1 MIPVL
6 APLVASLAKAGLGL
20 IGNAVL
26 AKGKEVVE
34 EKLGVSLD
42 TAVQTPEGLVRLKEL
57 EIQHEEALNAFVLAQ
72 REQELKAAEMT
83 YADTAGARG
92 MSTKVNETPH
102 SSWLTKNIAAI
113 LALIVVVGGGC
124 ALVSTKDADVR
135 TAAVG
140 LMTLV
145 LGFYF
150 GSTVRSAGR
159 DELIAKL
166 AAPK

>member
-1 MIPVL
+1 M
-6 APLVASLAKAGLGL
+6 A
-20 IGNAVL
+20 
-26 AKGKEVVE
+26 
-34 EKLGVSLD
+34 
-42 TAVQTPEGLVRLKEL
+42 QTPDGLLRLKEL
-57 EIQHEEALNAFVLAQ
+57 EIQHEESLNAFILAK
-72 REQELKAAEMT
+72 REQELRADAMA
-83 YADTAGARG
+83 YADTAGARD
-92 MSTKVNETPH
+92 MSTRVNESAN
-102 SSWLTKNIAAI
+102 SSWLTKNIAAV
-113 LALIVVVGGGC
+113 LALIVVLGGGY

>member
-1 MIPVL
+1 
-6 APLVASLAKAGLGL
+6 
-20 IGNAVL
+20 
-26 AKGKEVVE
+26 
-34 EKLGVSLD
+34 
-42 TAVQTPEGLVRLKEL
+42 L
-57 EIQHEEALNAFVLAQ
+57 EIQHEESLNAFILAK
-72 REQELKAAEMT
+72 REQELRADAMA
-83 YADTAGARG
+83 YADTAGARD
-92 MSTKVNETPH
+92 MSTRVNESAN
-102 SSWLTKNIAAI
+102 SSWLTKNIAAV
-113 LALIVVVGGGC
+113 LALIVVLGGGY